1 MTKGGFLCYNS
12 PACDVRGEK
21 PLSGEQ
27 FAWGKPE
34 VVDYFYFVLKI
45 ETRAAVWV
53 RVCECVT
60 SWPDVFCFSMRISTV
75 SGRPFSSP
83 LSCSPW
89 SSWAPTGTMVGF
101 DTSLNGAR
109 VSVTRKTSGCCLCHC
124 VLPSVFQSGFPLS
137 CAQAS
142 IPVFGEFVWALPLKK
157 KKKGNWIPLLIFDPC
172 SNLSHHPTIG
182 PRVMGAL
189 FMRERAGQSQLTGQ
203 GQALMK
209 PWDQVV
215 AASASFTGHWAW
227 MSKGSRAPFR
237 EKQRGGGMLKPR
249 QPSLSCT
256 NIPSLAPGLVCGRM
270 GQFMAKMRCQIFYN
284 LAEDQTQSMKPPISH
299 A

>member
-1 MTKGGFLCYNS
+1 
-12 PACDVRGEK
+12 
-21 PLSGEQ
+21 
-27 FAWGKPE
+27 
-34 VVDYFYFVLKI
+34 
-45 ETRAAVWV
+45 
-53 RVCECVT
+53 
-60 SWPDVFCFSMRISTV
+60 
-75 SGRPFSSP
+75 
-83 LSCSPW
+83 
-89 SSWAPTGTMVGF
+89 MVGF

-237 EKQRGGGMLKPR
+237 EKQRGGGYAEAPSAIAVLHKHP
-249 QPSLSCT
+249 QPCTWPSLWKDGAVYGKDAL
-256 NIPSLAPGLVCGRM
+256 P
-270 GQFMAKMRCQIFYN
+270 N
-284 LAEDQTQSMKPPISH
+284 LL
-299 A
+299 